1 MGRAIVRDP
10 QVFLFDE
17 PLSSLDAK
25 LRVAMRAEVREL
37 HQRLKATTVYV
48 THDQIEAMTMAD
60 KIVAMHDGIV
70 EQVGT
75 PIELFDRPRNVFVAA
90 FIGSPSMNLVVGA
103 DQWDGRPHLSGIA
116 MCQSVGVFTN
126 PLEQTGASD
135 MKVTTLG
142 IDLAKNV
149 FQVHGID
156 QHGKEMLKKQLKRA
170 QMVPFFINLPPC
182 LIGMEACGSAHHW
195 ARKLQAMG
203 HTVRLM
209 APQFVKP
216 YVKTNKN
223 DAADAEAICEAVGR
237 PNMRFVPVKNVEQQA
252 VLALHRVR
260 QGFVKARTAQGNQIR
275 GLLAEFGIIIP
286 QGISNIASR
295 VPELI
300 EDASNELPGAF
311 RVLVQRLL
319 DHLKELDRQV
329 DELEA
334 QIQAW
339 HRNNDL
345 STKIAQVPGIGPISA
360 SALVAAIGDA
370 KSFDNGRQLAAWLG
384 LVPKQHST
392 GGRSNLL
399 SISKRGDTY
408 LRTLLIHGARSVIYH
423 AAKKPE
429 SCTWVSA
436 VVSRRN
442 KNVAAVALANKNARI
457 VWALLAHDRRY
468 ETGYTRAVEIA

>member
-1 MGRAIVRDP
+1 M
-10 QVFLFDE
+10 Q
-17 PLSSLDAK
+17 
-25 LRVAMRAEVREL
+25 
-37 HQRLKATTVYV
+37 
-48 THDQIEAMTMAD
+48 
-60 KIVAMHDGIV
+60 
-70 EQVGT
+70 
-75 PIELFDRPRNVFVAA
+75 
-90 FIGSPSMNLVVGA
+90 
-103 DQWDGRPHLSGIA
+103 
-116 MCQSVGVFTN
+116 
-126 PLEQTGASD
+126 
-135 MKVTTLG
+135 VTTLG

-156 QHGKEMLKKQLKRA
+156 EHGKVILKKQLKRA
-170 QMVPFFINLPPC
+170 QMAPYFINLPPC
-182 LIGMEACGSAHHW
+182 LIGIEACGSAHHW

-223 DAADAEAICEAVGR
+223 DLADAEAICEAVGR
-237 PNMRFVPVKNVEQQA
+237 PNMRFVPIKNVEQQA
-252 VLALHRVR
+252 VLSLHRVR

-286 QGISNIASR
+286 QGINNIGSR
-295 VPELI
+295 VPELL
-300 EDASNELPGAF
+300 EDASNELPGSF

-339 HRNNDL
+339 HRNSDL

-360 SALVAAIGDA
+360 SALIASIGDA
-370 KSFDNGRQLAAWLG
+370 KNFDNGRQLAAWLG

-392 GGRSNLL
+392 GGKSNLL

-429 SCTWVSA
+429 SCSWVSA
-436 VVSRRN
+436 VVNRRN

-468 ETGYTRAVEIA
+468 ETGYTRAVEQT